1 MWMQTLHRKGEV
13 MAKKNETPEQADALD
28 EKEIKS
34 VRVAKYNKNKILGMK
49 RYANRADLL
58 QALLEPDKTYTLD
71 AVDAAISDFM
81 KGKVK

>member
-1 MWMQTLHRKGEV
+1 
-13 MAKKNETPEQADALD
+13 MAKKIENPEQTEAL
-28 EKEIKS
+28 ETVKKS
-34 VRVAKYNKNKILGMK
+34 VQVNHVEVKFNKTKILGMK

-71 AVDAAISDFM
+71 AVDAAISEFM